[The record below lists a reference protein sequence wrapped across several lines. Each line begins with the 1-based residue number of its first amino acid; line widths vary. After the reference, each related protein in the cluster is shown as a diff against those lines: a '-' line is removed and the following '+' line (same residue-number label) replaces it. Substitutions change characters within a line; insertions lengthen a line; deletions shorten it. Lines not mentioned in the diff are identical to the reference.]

1 MLFLHS
7 VKSDLAHK
15 GRSIRILPKS
25 LTLTETN
32 IIVILGSLLY
42 PMDITY
48 GKEKKKKK
56 KPTCSK
62 RDLGSIPGL

>member
-1 MLFLHS
+1 MLFLRS

-56 KPTCSK
+56 STCSK